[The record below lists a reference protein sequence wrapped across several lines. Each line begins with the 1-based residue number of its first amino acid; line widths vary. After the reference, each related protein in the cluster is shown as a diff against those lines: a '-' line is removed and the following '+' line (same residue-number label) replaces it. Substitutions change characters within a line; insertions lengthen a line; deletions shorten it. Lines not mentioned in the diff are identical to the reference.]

1 MCAAST
7 SMASQAVMPA
17 HVRRKKTRLDP
28 HRRLA
33 RIACVVEDGER
44 TQPTWTRLLGR
55 PLAILGLVP
64 RPIMLFTAGAV
75 AGGVG
80 KTITAPLE
88 RAKILLQVRGGLHQG
103 AVAAAAQQGNLLKSL
118 TCIARTEGI
127 LAFWKGNTAQL
138 ARIIPYSAAQLC
150 SNEVFKGIMADNEG
164 KLTLPKRLMC
174 GALAGAFAT
183 VTTYPLDTIRMRM
196 AVDPTVRSIG
206 QTVAVLLKEGG
217 VKSLYRGVVPTLAGI
232 APYMAIELA
241 TYDLVKQKLPE
252 DQQGKPH
259 TGFLCGNIA
268 ALCAS
273 ICCYPL
279 DTVRRR
285 IQLQIASGTTVSSAM
300 RGIIQEE
307 GVQGLY
313 RGFVANA
320 VKNLPNKGIRLS
332 IFDAAKA
339 AHAAG
344 KIAYEEECQV
354 ATKATA
360 HNTKIA

>member
-1 MCAAST
+1 
-7 SMASQAVMPA
+7 MASHAVLPA
-17 HVRRKKTRLDP
+17 HVRRKKAKHDAQ
-28 HRRLA
+28 RRFA
-33 RIACVVEDGER
+33 RIARAVEDEE
-44 TQPTWTRLLGR
+44 TAKPMWARLLGR
-55 PLAILGLVP
+55 PSAFLGMVP

-80 KTITAPLE
+80 KTLTAPLE
-88 RAKILLQVRGGLHQG
+88 RAKILLQVRGGLQQG
-103 AVAAAAQQGNLLKSL
+103 AVAAAAQQGSLLKSL
-118 TCIARTEGI
+118 NSIAKTEGI

-150 SNEVFKGIMADNEG
+150 SNEVFKGIMADEDGN
-164 KLTLPKRLMC
+164 LTLPKRLMC

-196 AVDPTVRSIG
+196 AVDPTVRSMG
-206 QTVAVLLKEGG
+206 QTIAVLLKEGG
-217 VKSLYRGVVPTLAGI
+217 VKSFYRGVVPTLAGI

-241 TYDLVKQKLPE
+241 TYDLVKQKFPQE
-252 DQQGKPH
+252 QRTKPH

-273 ICCYPL
+273 LCCYPL

-285 IQLQIASGTTVSSAM
+285 IQLQMAAGTTVSSAM

-339 AHAAG
+339 AHTAG
-344 KIAYEEECQV
+344 KIAYEEECQL
-354 ATKATA
+354 AAESKAC
-360 HNTKIA
+360 K